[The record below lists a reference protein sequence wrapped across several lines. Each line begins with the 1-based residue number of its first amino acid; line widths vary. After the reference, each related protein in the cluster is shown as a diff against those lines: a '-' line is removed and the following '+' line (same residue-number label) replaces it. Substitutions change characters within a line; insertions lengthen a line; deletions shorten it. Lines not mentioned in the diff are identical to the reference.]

1 MVVNVLKRLTFKR
14 LATGK
19 EPESCGYVR
28 EDVLEALTGL
38 DAGQVLIPEIML
50 NPSADAFML
59 MRKAT
64 TEKSIWR
71 DLSVLGGATDLVHVS
86 YQSAR
91 EPGDPVVSRR
101 CNAGGSRRE
110 VMRFRR

>member
-1 MVVNVLKRLTFKR
+1 MKRLTFKR
-14 LATGK
+14 LAIGK

-38 DAGQVLIPEIML
+38 DIGQVSSPEIML
-50 NPSADAFML
+50 NPSADAFRFT
-59 MRKAT
+59 RKAT
-64 TEKSIWR
+64 ISGSLWR
-71 DLSVLGGATDLVHVS
+71 ELVILGGAVDLVHVS

-91 EPGDPVVSRR
+91 EPGDPVVSHW
-101 CNAGGSRRE
+101 CNASGSRRE

>member
-1 MVVNVLKRLTFKR
+1 MKRLTFKR
-14 LATGK
+14 LAIGK

-38 DAGQVLIPEIML
+38 GAGQVLIPEIML

-64 TEKSIWR
+64 IDKSIWR
-71 DLSVLGGATDLVHVS
+71 DLSMLGGAIDLEHVS

-91 EPGDPVVSRR
+91 EPGDPVVSRW
-101 CNAGGSRRE
+101 CNAVGSCRE
-110 VMRFRR
+110 VIGFRR